1 MRILIYISCA
11 LFFISCKSQQPNSY
25 VSKSEILAV
34 NQFDFEQTVNH
45 ILKLYNEKNQEA
57 LSKLINKKVGLYYLY
72 RPGTVDYWQNVKSI
86 CFNSKCMLELNIS
99 EWEKK
104 SLQSQKVNLSYKL
117 QKTNQEIVGCE
128 SVLKNGFFIE
138 EGTKNQLFSET
149 IKKYII
155 AFDSDLDSEKKKDL
169 NAEIAEIKKVEAK
182 SKRIVLAQNKSES
195 SDGEAFVFYVTEIDG
210 KWYLSIIDFISF
222 DCSV

>member
-1 MRILIYISCA
+1 M
-11 LFFISCKSQQPNSY
+11 
-25 VSKSEILAV
+25 EV
-34 NQFDFEQTVNH
+34 NQSDFEQTVH
-45 ILKLYNEKNQEA
+45 QILKLYNEKNQEA
-57 LSKLINKKVGLYYLY
+57 LSKLIHQKVGLYFLY

-86 CFNSKCMLELNIS
+86 CFNSKCLDDLNIS

-104 SLQSQKVNLSYKL
+104 SLQSQKVNLSDKL

-128 SVLKNGFFIE
+128 SILKNGFFIE
-138 EGTKNQLFSET
+138 EGTKDQLLSET
-149 IKKYII
+149 IKRYGI
-155 AFDSDLDSEKKKDL
+155 AFDSDLDSQKKKDL
-169 NAEIAEIKKVEAK
+169 NATLEKVKKWEAK

-195 SDGEAFVFYVTEIDG
+195 SNGEAFVFYVTEIDG